1 MESFLEQIG
10 NFLNSIGPL
19 ILLPIVITIVGLIL
33 GQKWNSAIRSG
44 LMTAVA
50 FVGIFL
56 TVGLL
61 GSTVSTIGEAF
72 AKGTGTNLDVIDI
85 GWPAASAL
93 AFATPV
99 GNLII
104 PLGIALNIILLLIGL
119 TQTLD
124 VDIWNFWH
132 MAFVGAIVQFVTG
145 SFALGLFA
153 AALTLVV
160 ALFLA
165 DWSAP
170 LIQKH
175 FKLPGVSIPHLQSAG
190 YMLLAAPFAWLF
202 NKVPFLKNMH
212 LDPDTIRKRLG
223 LLGEPMIL
231 GFIIG
236 FLLALLARQAAK
248 DVLLTAV
255 NTAAVML
262 LIPRMVS
269 ILVEAL
275 TPVAEAARKYMQKR
289 FAGRE
294 FYIGLDS
301 AVLVGNS
308 SVIAAG
314 LLLVP
319 LEILLAIILSPFG
332 NHTLPFIDLADG
344 VFVAAMLAPLVAGDV
359 ILTTLLGAVV
369 MGVGLIFTT
378 LLAPAVTQMVNTSSL
393 DLSIPEGYASY
404 TVMSDAAIPTSYGL
418 YYLFQTP
425 AVIAIIVSLLLV
437 VGLYF
442 LKRRVPLE
450 GVLGAQAEPAP
461 VPAKAPAKAPARKKV
476 VRR

>member
-1 MESFLEQIG
+1 MMMESILASIG
-10 NFLNSIGPL
+10 EFLNGLGPL
-19 ILLPIVITIVGLIL
+19 IALPVVIALLGIFL
-33 GQKWNSAIRSG
+33 GQKWDSAIRSG

-61 GSTVSTIGEAF
+61 GNTVSTIGQNF
-72 AKGTGTNLDVIDI
+72 AQNTGTNLDIIDI

-104 PLGIALNIILLLIGL
+104 PLGILLNVLLLIFGL

-132 MAFVGAIVQFVTG
+132 MAFVGALVQFVTG

-153 AALTLVV
+153 ALLTLVI

-175 FKLPGVSIPHLQSAG
+175 FKMPGVSIPHLQSAG
-190 YMLLAAPFAWLF
+190 YMLLAVPFAWLF
-202 NKVPFLKNMH
+202 NRLAFLKN
-212 LDPDTIRKRLG
+212 LKANPDAIRKRLG
-223 LLGEPMIL
+223 LLGEPMVL

-236 FLLALLARQAAK
+236 FLLGLLGGQSFK
-248 DVLLTAV
+248 DSILTAV

-275 TPVAEAARKYMQKR
+275 TPVAEAANNFMTNR
-289 FAGRE
+289 FKGRE

-301 AVLVGNS
+301 AVLAGNS
-308 SVIAAG
+308 TVIATG

-319 LEILLAIILSPFG
+319 IEILLALALSPLG
-332 NHTLPFIDLADG
+332 NRTLPFIDLADG

-359 ILTTLLGAVV
+359 ILTTLLGAIV
-369 MGVGLIFTT
+369 MGIGLIFTT
-378 LLAPAVTQMVNTSSL
+378 LLAPGVTELVNTSSL
-393 DLSIPEGYASY
+393 GLDIPAGYATY

-418 YYLFQTP
+418 YFLFQTP
-425 AVIAIIVSLLLV
+425 AGLAIVVSLLAV

-442 LKRRVPLE
+442 LKRRVKLE
-450 GVLGAQAEPAP
+450 NIFGMGE
-461 VPAKAPAKAPARKKV
+461 
-476 VRR
+476 

>member
-1 MESFLEQIG
+1 MESILSSVG
-10 NFLNSIGPL
+10 DFLNSIGPL
-19 ILLPIVITIVGLIL
+19 IMLPIVIAILGLIL
-33 GQKWNSAIRSG
+33 GQKPSGAIRSG

-61 GSTVSTIGEAF
+61 GSTVSTVGEAF
-72 AKGTGTNLDVIDI
+72 AKNTGTNLDVIDI

-104 PLGIALNIILLLIGL
+104 PVGIALNIILLLIGL

-160 ALFLA
+160 AVFLA

-175 FKLPGVSIPHLQSAG
+175 FKLPGISIPHLQSAG
-190 YMLLAAPFAWLF
+190 YMLLAWPFGWVLNRIPALR
-202 NKVPFLKNMH
+202 NLK
-212 LDPDTIRKRLG
+212 LDPDSIRKRLG
-223 LLGEPMIL
+223 LLGEPMVL

-236 FLLALLARQAAK
+236 FLLALLARQGAK

-275 TPVAEAARKYMQKR
+275 TPVAEAANKFMTSR
-289 FAGRE
+289 FKGRQ

-314 LLLVP
+314 LLMVP
-319 LEILLAIILSPFG
+319 IEILLALALSPLG

-344 VFVAAMLAPLVAGDV
+344 VFVAAMLAPLVMGDV
-359 ILTTLLGAVV
+359 ILTAVLGAIV
-369 MGVGLIFTT
+369 MGIGLIFTT
-378 LLAPAVTQMVNTSSL
+378 ALAPAVTQMVQTSSL
-393 DLSIPEGYASY
+393 NLDIPAGYASY

-418 YYLFQTP
+418 YFLFETP
-425 AVIAIIVSLLLV
+425 AGIAIVVSLLFV

-442 LKRRVPLE
+442 LKQRVPIE
-450 GVLGAQAEPAP
+450 KVFG
-461 VPAKAPAKAPARKKV
+461 APAEAPAGKKSK
-476 VRR
+476 

>member
-33 GQKWNSAIRSG
+33 GQKWSSAIRSG

-72 AKGTGTNLDVIDI
+72 ATGTGTNLDVIDI

-153 AALTLVV
+153 AAVTLVV

-175 FKLPGVSIPHLQSAG
+175 FKLPGISIPHLQSAG

-202 NKVPFLKNMH
+202 NKVPFLRNMH

-236 FLLALLARQAAK
+236 FLLALLARQSAK

-289 FAGRE
+289 FQGRE

-319 LEILLAIILSPFG
+319 LEILLALVLSPLG
-332 NHTLPFIDLADG
+332 NRTLPFIDLADG

-369 MGVGLIFTT
+369 MGIGLIFTT

-393 DLSIPEGYASY
+393 DLSIPAGYANY

-418 YYLFQTP
+418 YFLFKTP
-425 AVIAIIVSLLLV
+425 AGIAIVVSLLLL

-442 LKRRVPLE
+442 LKRRVPLD
-450 GVLGAQAEPAP
+450 GVLGAPAEPEPAP
-461 VPAKAPAKAPARKKV
+461 ARRAPAKKAAR
-476 VRR
+476 RSR

>member
-1 MESFLEQIG
+1 MEGFLTSIG
-10 NFLNSIGPL
+10 EFLNGLGPL
-19 ILLPIVITIVGLIL
+19 IALPVVIALLGIIL
-33 GQKWNSAIRSG
+33 GQKWESAVRSG

-61 GSTVSTIGEAF
+61 GNTVSTIGQSF
-72 AKGTGTNLDVIDI
+72 AKNTGTNLDIIDI

-104 PLGIALNIILLLIGL
+104 PLGILLNVLLLILGL

-132 MAFVGAIVQFVTG
+132 MAFVGALVQFVTG
-145 SFALGLFA
+145 SFMLGLFA
-153 AALTLVV
+153 ALLTLVV

-175 FKLPGVSIPHLQSAG
+175 FKMPGISIPHLQSAG
-190 YMLLAAPFAWLF
+190 YMLLAVPFAWLF
-202 NKVPFLKNMH
+202 NRVAFLKNMK
-212 LDPDTIRKRLG
+212 LNPDAIRKKLG
-223 LLGEPMIL
+223 LLGEPMVL

-236 FLLALLARQAAK
+236 FLLGILGGQSLK
-248 DVLLTAV
+248 DAILTAV

-262 LIPRMVS
+262 LIPRMVQ

-275 TPVAEAARKYMQKR
+275 TPVADAASKFMTKR
-289 FAGRE
+289 FKGRE

-301 AVLVGNS
+301 AVLAGNS
-308 SVIAAG
+308 TVIASG

-319 LEILLAIILSPFG
+319 LEILLALALSPLG
-332 NHTLPFIDLADG
+332 NRTLPFIDLADG

-359 ILTTLLGAVV
+359 ILTTLLGMIV

-378 LLAPAVTQMVNTSSL
+378 LLAPGVTQLVNSSSL
-393 DLSIPEGYASY
+393 GLDIPAGYATY
-404 TVMSDAAIPTSYGL
+404 TVMSDAAVPTSYGL

-425 AVIAIIVSLLLV
+425 SGIAVGVSLLLV

-442 LKRRVPLE
+442 LKRRVNLE
-450 GVLGAQAEPAP
+450 KLFGA
-461 VPAKAPAKAPARKKV
+461 KK
-476 VRR
+476 